1 MVRVS
6 SFGQQQLL
14 IRSIMDNQ
22 QQVFEAQRQ
31 ISTGKKTDD
40 YAGLAGQTSS
50 VLGSRSFLSRVETY
64 QQTIDTVRGK
74 LDANDVQIDGMLDSM
89 EDLRENLQVMVANNS
104 AEGFSELVDQT
115 FKFINNGLNTNFDGT
130 YLFSGAKTGT
140 QPVNVS
146 DLASLDAVVT
156 GGGTIADVFENGDV
170 AFEAKIADG
179 VELDFGLLADDL
191 GEEVFQE
198 LLDLYQFDQGVNG
211 PLEGELTAAQRS
223 FLQGQISS
231 LETAIDNLRQIHVTN
246 GLAHE
251 RMEVVDEQHTDTS
264 VFLETFIADI
274 EDVDIAEAVTRLNND
289 QVALEASYK
298 AIGSLTRLSLLN
310 FI

>member
-14 IRSIMDNQ
+14 LRSIMDNQ
-22 QQVFEAQRQ
+22 QKVYDAQRQ

-50 VLGSRSFLSRVETY
+50 VLGSRSFLARVETY

-146 DLASLDAVVT
+146 DLAALDAVVT
-156 GGGTIADVFENGDV
+156 GGGTVADVFENGDV

-191 GEEVFQE
+191 GEEIFEE

-211 PLEGELTAAQRS
+211 PLEGELTETQRS

-246 GLAHE
+246 GLAYE

-264 VFLETFIADI
+264 IFLETFIADI

-289 QVALEASYK
+289 QVALEASYQ
-298 AIGSLTRLSLLN
+298 AIGSLTRLSLLDY
-310 FI
+310 I